1 MKNYGLII
9 FLMLALVACET
20 QSVTPTN
27 QPVQSSMRPE
37 ITSTNSEMKPPDLG
51 DTSTPITFISPSV
64 TTSPT
69 LQLISTP
76 TPTPTPAF
84 QIELSQFDFDVKPP
98 IIVNHTPPL
107 IARSDELTSIKFS
120 FICAYLMQSPDL
132 LCELNATLFVAYGE
146 EDHFVPTSLIQE
158 DQDGW
163 RVLSADLPASDANGQ
178 PLRYYLQV
186 SDPQVGLDIR
196 YPPAGA
202 MDLFV
207 TDQLIPV
214 ELPSQPPTELSELV
228 LSLPWGSGIEEV
240 GLREREGYPARE
252 GPIAMD
258 VARDGRIAL
267 LDHVNER
274 VLVYDPAQN
283 SFAVIPLPFALKSQ
297 GDIQFGSHGQIAVFD
312 PVGEPVERSSVNIP
326 QLYLFT
332 SDGRLSIAA
341 PVFVRIPA
349 WLTEDLQVVDLAY
362 SKLVVPI
369 DPFGEVNSREIQR
382 QLQPTEY
389 IVKYMTDSV
398 YTARF
403 ADVEK
408 AIAFE
413 VHSVSPL
420 GAITYFESTP
430 QGYVVFFEAD
440 PLRAVWFDAQGN
452 VLQNI
457 TLPRGDYTEINSVG
471 RIALDANGSLY
482 ILELFENGIEVRFV
496 QAP

>member
-1 MKNYGLII
+1 
-9 FLMLALVACET
+9 MLALVACGT
-20 QSVTPTN
+20 QSITPTI
-27 QPVQSSMRPE
+27 QPVQSSMQLE
-37 ITSTNSEMKPPDLG
+37 STSTNSEIKPLDLG
-51 DTSTPITFISPSV
+51 DTSTPITFTSPSV
-64 TTSPT
+64 TASPT

-84 QIELSQFDFDVKPP
+84 QIDLSQFDFDVKPP
-98 IIVNHTPPL
+98 VIVNHNPPL
-107 IARSDELTSIKFS
+107 ISRLDEMTSIEFS
-120 FICAYLMQSPDL
+120 FICAYLMQSPGL
-132 LCELNATLFVAYGE
+132 TCELATTLFIAYGE
-146 EDHFVPTSLIQE
+146 EDHFVPTSLIKE

-163 RVLSADLPASDANGQ
+163 QVLSADLPASDENGQ

-186 SDPQVGLDIR
+186 SDPQVGLEIR

-214 ELPSQPPTELSELV
+214 ELPSQPPTGTGELV

-240 GLREREGYPARE
+240 GLRERAGYPARE
-252 GPIAMD
+252 GPIAID
-258 VARDGRIAL
+258 VASDGRIAL

-283 SFAVIPLPFALKSQ
+283 SFTVIPLPFALKSQ
-297 GDIQFGSHGQIAVFD
+297 GDIQFDSHGQIAVLD
-312 PVGEPVERSSVNIP
+312 PVGEPAERSSVNIP

-332 SDGRLSIAA
+332 PEGHLSVAA

-369 DPFGEVNSREIQR
+369 DPSGEVNSREIQR
-382 QLQPTEY
+382 QLQPTEF

-452 VLQNI
+452 VLQDV

-471 RIALDANGSLY
+471 RIALDSNGSLY
-482 ILELFENGIEVRFV
+482 ILESLKTGIEVRFV
-496 QAP
+496 HAP